1 MSDEQLDTESEE
13 RSAGEDSDNESLAG
27 VGDEDGAG
35 AGKRTLGVERWVQ
48 LGYFSA
54 AMIFIWLF
62 SHIMSTVWYFF
73 ADPDEVVVSAVSV
86 LTGIA
91 TTIILY
97 RHRPTHALA
106 TEIAD
111 ELSKVTWPTRK
122 ETSSSTVVVIVTSII
137 AAAMLGVFDAVW
149 SAVTDLVYKV

>member
-13 RSAGEDSDNESLAG
+13 QDATEESESDALAG

-48 LGYFSA
+48 LGFLA
-54 AMIFIWLF
+54 AALMFVWLLG
-62 SHIMSTVWYFF
+62 HLISTIWYFF
-73 ADPDEVVVSAVSV
+73 ADPNEAIVSGSAV
-86 LTGIA
+86 LGGIA
-91 TTIILY
+91 TAVLLY
-97 RHRPTHALA
+97 RNASTHALA

-122 ETSSSTVVVIVTSII
+122 ETSSSTVIVIVTSMI

>member
-13 RSAGEDSDNESLAG
+13 QNAADDSDGALAG
-27 VGDEDGAG
+27 VGDEEGAG

-48 LGYFSA
+48 LGFLA
-54 AMIFIWLF
+54 TGLMFIWLYG
-62 SHIMSTVWYFF
+62 HIISTAWYFF
-73 ADPDEVVVSAVSV
+73 ADPNEAVVSAGGV
-86 LTGIA
+86 LAGIA
-91 TTIILY
+91 TAVMLY
-97 RHRPTHALA
+97 RHAPTHTLA
-106 TEIAD
+106 TEVAD
-111 ELSKVTWPTRK
+111 ELTKVTWPTRK